1 MKQIILTLLMVL
13 LFPIISLAG
22 WEHDEVGT
30 RYKNDDGTYKIGWH
44 QDIDGKWYYM
54 DDNTGYALK
63 NTFTPDGYIVNESGV
78 WIEDSENGQN
88 VNQYNNV
95 AEFEVTAYK
104 TYGLKTL
111 KQFGYTLPVKV
122 YYNDR
127 YEYSFKDKKF
137 QIDFIKFEVSNEGV
151 LYASYSA
158 NENNYYHQINVRIKY
173 INADGTHKEII
184 NEMGTWGDKVESE
197 PVMDY
202 HRKKGDL
209 NPISA
214 EVYIYVEDVE

>member
-1 MKQIILTLLMVL
+1 MKQAILTILIVL

-22 WEHDEVGT
+22 WEHDGTGT
-30 RYKNDDGTYKIGWH
+30 RYKGEDGTYKIGWY

-54 DDNTGYALK
+54 DDDTGYMLK
-63 NTFTPDGYIVNESGV
+63 NTCTPDGYVVNESGV
-78 WIEDSENGQN
+78 WSDSGENNQN
-88 VNQYNNV
+88 ANQYDNV

-127 YEYSFKDKKF
+127 YEYFFKGEKF
-137 QIDFIKFEVSNEGV
+137 QIEFFKFEVSNEGV

-158 NENNYYHQINVRIKY
+158 NEKNYYHQINVRIKY
-173 INADGTHKEII
+173 INADGTYKEII

-202 HRKKGDL
+202 HGMRTDSK
-209 NPISA
+209 PISA
-214 EVYIYVEDVE
+214 EIYIDVADVE